1 MIEDA
6 LFPEVLSVNN
16 NLHNFL
22 AKIYPMFSF
31 KSLASNLIGKSFAQS
46 LSFQPLRTIL
56 TQQGPQRFFMVT
68 YQFKENTQSERGIEI
83 QF

>member
-1 MIEDA
+1 
-6 LFPEVLSVNN
+6 
-16 NLHNFL
+16 
-22 AKIYPMFSF
+22 MFSF

-46 LSFQPLRTIL
+46 LTFQPVRGIL
-56 TQQGPQRFFMVT
+56 SQQGPQRFFMVT